1 MWNSLVVHIVQLVE
15 SGNPQMFGG
24 VISSCLTR
32 AQFLMDHGHEVS
44 LVCRGYPDWDQPF
57 VHKGV
62 SVYPTRPKDF
72 KLGKLWE
79 RQYLH
84 PLLPHYMAK
93 AVDRLATERGVD
105 LLEINDS
112 FPAQKMDRVI
122 AKHDLWVAHSIQ
134 GTAFLHPGL
143 PPKVKKASMQWEAK
157 VAKMSD
163 MSFPLSNYLA
173 SAFRPYV
180 DDSRVRVIYNPIPA
194 AFRDYRRQPLQ
205 LDSSQP
211 LKLLFMAR
219 MDSGKRILKLIEAIG
234 RLPDPSRVRLK
245 AVGQGDE
252 LATAR
257 RLVGELGLRS
267 VIEFTG
273 DYVYGT
279 DAVLA
284 EYDQADLVVNPT
296 AMEGFSL
303 AILECMGTRTPQLV
317 TDLPPNVEALG
328 IEYPLY
334 FGVDNVEQLASQLWK
349 VVENRS
355 LLSVSADLMTRRAS
369 LFTPEACFSPMVDAL
384 LELEQGKIDR
394 RLRVAA

>member
-1 MWNSLVVHIVQLVE
+1 ME
-15 SGNPQMFGG
+15 
-24 VISSCLTR
+24 
-32 AQFLMDHGHEVS
+32 HGHEVS
-44 LVCRGYPDWDQPF
+44 LVCRGYPEWNQPF

-62 SVYPTRPKDF
+62 NVYPVRPKDY

-84 PLLPHYMAK
+84 PFLPHAVAK
-93 AVDRLATERGVD
+93 TIDRLAAEKRID
-105 LLEINDS
+105 LLEVNDS
-112 FPAQKMDRVI
+112 FPAQKLDRVI

-143 PPKVKKASMQWEAK
+143 PPKVKEASMKWEAK
-157 VAKMSD
+157 VARMTD

-180 DDSRVRVIYNPIPA
+180 DDSRVRVVYNPIPL

-205 LDSSQP
+205 LDSSEP

-219 MDSGKRILKLIEAIG
+219 MDSGKRILKLIEAIS
-234 RLPDPSRVRLK
+234 RLPDPTRVRLK

-252 LATAR
+252 LAAAR
-257 RLVGELGLRS
+257 RLVGELGLRGS
-267 VIEFTG
+267 VEFTG
-273 DYVYGT
+273 DYVYGAE
-279 DAVLA
+279 AVLA
-284 EYDQADLVVNPT
+284 EYDQTDLVVNPT

-303 AILECMGTRTPQLV
+303 AILECMGTRTPLLV

-328 IEYPLY
+328 NDYPLY
-334 FGVDNVEQLASQLWK
+334 FGVDQVDQLANQLWR

-355 LLSVSADLMTRRAS
+355 LLKASAEVMARRAP
-369 LFTPEACFSPMVDAL
+369 LFTPEACFSPMTDAL
-384 LELEQGKIDR
+384 QELEQGKIER

>member
-1 MWNSLVVHIVQLVE
+1 VHIVQLVE

-32 AQFLMDHGHEVS
+32 AQFLMEHGHKVS
-44 LVCRGYPDWDQPF
+44 LVCRGYPEWDLPF

-62 SVYPTRPKDF
+62 NVYPTRPKDF

-84 PLLPHYMAK
+84 PLMPHYMAK
-93 AVDRLATERGVD
+93 AVDRIATAQGID

-112 FPAQKMDRVI
+112 FPAQRMDRVI

-143 PPKVKKASMQWEAK
+143 PPKVKEASMKWEAK

-173 SAFRPYV
+173 SAFRPFV
-180 DDSRVRVIYNPIPA
+180 DDSRVKVVYNPIPV

-205 LDSSQP
+205 LDALKP
-211 LKLLFMAR
+211 LNLLFMAR
-219 MDSGKRILKLIEAIG
+219 MDAGKRILKLIEAIG
-234 RLPDPSRVRLK
+234 RLPDPSRIRLK

-252 LATAR
+252 LSAAR
-257 RLVGELGLRS
+257 RLVGELGLRGS
-267 VIEFTG
+267 VEFTG

-284 EYDQADLVVNPT
+284 EYDQTDLVVNPT

-303 AILECMGTRTPQLV
+303 AILECMGTRTPLLV

-328 IEYPLY
+328 NDYPLY
-334 FGVDNVEQLASQLWK
+334 FGVDNVEQLANQLNR
-349 VVENRS
+349 VVEDRS
-355 LLSVSADLMTRRAS
+355 LLLASADVMARRAP
-369 LFTPEACFSPMVDAL
+369 LFTPEACFSPMTDAL
-384 LELEQGKIDR
+384 LELEQGKLER
-394 RLRVAA
+394 RLRAAA

>member
-1 MWNSLVVHIVQLVE
+1 MHIVQLVE

-32 AQFLMDHGHEVS
+32 AKYLIDKGHTVS
-44 LVCRGYPDWDQPF
+44 LVCRGYPDWETPF
-57 VHKGV
+57 EHQGV
-62 SVYPTRPKDF
+62 TVYPTRPKDY
-72 KLGKLWE
+72 KLGRLWE
-79 RQYLH
+79 KQYLH
-84 PLLPHYMAK
+84 PLMPHFMAK
-93 AVDRLATERGVD
+93 AVDRIATEKGID

-112 FPAQKMDRVI
+112 FPAQRMDRVI

-143 PPKVKKASMQWEAK
+143 PPKVKKASMQWEEK
-157 VAKMSD
+157 VARMCD

-173 SAFRPYV
+173 SAFRPFV
-180 DDSRVRVIYNPIPA
+180 DDSRVRVVYNPIPL
-194 AFRDYRRQPLQ
+194 AFRDYQRQPLQ
-205 LDSSQP
+205 LDSTQP

-219 MDSGKRILKLIEAIG
+219 MDAGKRILKLIEAIG

-252 LATAR
+252 LAAAR
-257 RLVGELGLRS
+257 RLVGELGLRGS
-267 VIEFTG
+267 VEFTG

-284 EYDQADLVVNPT
+284 EYDQTDLVVNPT

-303 AILECMGTRTPQLV
+303 AILECMGTRTPLAV

-328 IEYPLY
+328 TDYPLL
-334 FGVDNVEQLASQLWK
+334 FGVDQVEQLANQLWR
-349 VVENRS
+349 VVEDRS
-355 LLSVSADLMTRRAS
+355 LLRSAADVMARRAP
-369 LFTPEACFSPMVDAL
+369 LFTPEACFSPMADAL
-384 LELEQGKIDR
+384 LELENGRIER

>member
-1 MWNSLVVHIVQLVE
+1 MHIVQLVE

-32 AQFLMDHGHEVS
+32 AQFLMEHGHEVS
-44 LVCRGYPDWDQPF
+44 LVCRGYPEWDQPF

-62 SVYPTRPKDF
+62 NVYPTRPKDF

-79 RQYLH
+79 KQYLH
-84 PLLPHYMAK
+84 PFLPHYMAK
-93 AVDRLATERGVD
+93 AVDKIATEKGVD

-112 FPAQKMDRVI
+112 FPALKMDRVI
-122 AKHDLWVAHSIQ
+122 AKHDIWVAHSIQ

-143 PPKVKKASMQWEAK
+143 PPKIKEASMKWEEK
-157 VAKMSD
+157 VARMSD

-173 SAFRPYV
+173 SAFKPFV
-180 DDSRVRVIYNPIPA
+180 DDSRVRIVYNPIPL
-194 AFRDYRRQPLQ
+194 AFRDYQRQPLQ
-205 LDSSQP
+205 LDASQP

-252 LATAR
+252 LAAAR
-257 RLVGELGLRS
+257 RLVGELGLRGS
-267 VIEFTG
+267 VEFTG

-279 DAVLA
+279 EAVLA
-284 EYDQADLVVNPT
+284 EYDQTDLVVNPT

-303 AILECMGTRTPQLV
+303 AILECMGTRTPLMV

-328 IEYPLY
+328 RDYPLY
-334 FGVDNVEQLASQLWK
+334 FGVDNVEQLSSQLQR
-349 VVENRS
+349 VVEDRS
-355 LLSVSADLMTRRAS
+355 VLKASADEMARRAP
-369 LFTPEACFSPMVDAL
+369 LFTPESCFSPMTDAL
-384 LELEQGKIDR
+384 QELEQGKIER
-394 RLRVAA
+394 RLRAAA